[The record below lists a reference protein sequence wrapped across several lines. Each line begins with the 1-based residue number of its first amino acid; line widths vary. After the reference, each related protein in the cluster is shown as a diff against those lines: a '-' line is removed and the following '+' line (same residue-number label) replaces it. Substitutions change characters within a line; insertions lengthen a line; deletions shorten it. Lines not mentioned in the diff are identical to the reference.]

1 MIKTFL
7 FDMGNVLVHFSHERM
22 CDQMGQLCSRSGPE
36 VREFL
41 FNSGLQ
47 WNFERGFVSE
57 DDFHEQ
63 FQTLSGQ
70 SVERAALIEAGSDI
84 FWINQS
90 LLPVLD
96 TLKERGHRLV
106 VMSNT
111 SISHFQFVERQF
123 DVLQKFDDFVLSYEV
138 GAIKPEPRIY
148 EAALD
153 KIQCAPNECF
163 YTDDISDYVATG
175 RTFGLQAE
183 IFTDT
188 ANLRQHLHA
197 RGISLP

>member
-22 CDQMGQLCSRSGPE
+22 CDQMGKLCARSGPE
-36 VREFL
+36 VRELL
-41 FNSGLQ
+41 FDSGLQ

-57 DDFHEQ
+57 DEFHKQ

-70 SVERAALIEAGSDI
+70 SMERAALIEAGSDI
-84 FWINQS
+84 FWINQT

-96 TLKERGHRLV
+96 VLKERGHRLV

-138 GAIKPEPRIY
+138 GAIKPEPQIY
-148 EAALD
+148 KAALD

-163 YTDDISDYVATG
+163 YTDDISDYVAAG

-197 RGISLP
+197 RGIALP